1 MTNKLSLNDNST
13 MKVMGDDKKKI
24 KTVGVVDTLENVSY
38 ISNMWKNLIFFSLL
52 KFPRL
57 WLLD

>member
-57 WLLD
+57 